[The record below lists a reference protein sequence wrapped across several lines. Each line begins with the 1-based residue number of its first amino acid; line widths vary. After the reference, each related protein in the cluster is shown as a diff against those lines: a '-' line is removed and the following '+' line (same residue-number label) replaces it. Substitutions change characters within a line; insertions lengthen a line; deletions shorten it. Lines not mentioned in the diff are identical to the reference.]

1 MEKVLLFAGCV
12 TVLFVVLKILE
23 LKFIEKDIKN
33 NLKYAMRDTIMVFS
47 SSLVCGFVF
56 LQYRGQL
63 DDFFSVI
70 TNSKALSL
78 NKTPVFTGV
87 PDF

>member
-1 MEKVLLFAGCV
+1 MEKILLFAGCV
-12 TVLFVVLKILE
+12 TVLFVFLKTLE

-33 NLKYAMRDTIMVFS
+33 NLKYAMRDTIMVFA
-47 SSLVCGFVF
+47 SSLASGFVF
-56 LQYRGQL
+56 LQYQGQL
-63 DDFFSVI
+63 DDFFSII
-70 TNSKALSL
+70 TNSKTLNP

>member
-12 TVLFVVLKILE
+12 TALFVLLKILE

-47 SSLVCGFVF
+47 SSLASGFVF
-56 LQYRGQL
+56 LHFQGQL

-70 TNSKALSL
+70 TNSKGVSL